1 MANSSTL
8 AAAPTGPGPAGA
20 ARPSAARRGR
30 RVPWLLTGLS
40 VAVAALLLLPLG
52 FLLLQADQAG
62 WSTISGLLFR
72 RLTWTLLRNTVELTA
87 IVTLCCA
94 VLGTAAAYCVE
105 RVALPG
111 RRVWAVLLVLP
122 VALPDFVV
130 GYAWSSWVPF
140 AQGLTGA
147 VIVMTLSLYPL
158 VYLPVAAALRAGDA
172 GLEEQA
178 RSLGRTPW
186 QAFVQVTLRQ
196 IRPALLGGCL
206 VVALALLAEYGA
218 FEILRFQTFT
228 TEIFTEYLQG
238 FDGPAACA
246 LSLVLVVLSLAVLL
260 AEYAAGGGGRVAR
273 QVAVRAPRR
282 ARPGRPALVAISLAL
297 AALSAVALLLP
308 VGTLAYWCVVGGSTT
323 LPPASLL
330 GAAGQTALYAV
341 SAAALTTLLALPVG
355 LLSVRHRSRFSVLLE
370 RSTYLV
376 QGLPGLAIAL
386 GLVFFGIRYVFALY
400 QSPELLV
407 IGYAVMFFPLA
418 LVAVRASV
426 ASAPVGLEEIGRS
439 LGRPRW
445 SVALRV
451 TLPLV
456 APGLAAGFCL
466 VFLSVVT
473 ELTATLILIP
483 TGAHTLAS
491 RFWEYESDLSYGAAA
506 PYAALMVAIAA
517 VPSYVLGRWFDRVR
531 ARQEQSA

>member
-1 MANSSTL
+1 M
-8 AAAPTGPGPAGA
+8 
-20 ARPSAARRGR
+20 PSASTIAGPRAADRPPRAGR
-30 RVPWLLTGLS
+30 RLPWLLTALS
-40 VAVAALLLLPLG
+40 VVVAALLLLPLG
-52 FLLLQADQAG
+52 FLLLQAGQAG
-62 WSTISGLLFR
+62 WSTVGGLMFR
-72 RLTWTLLRNTVELTA
+72 RLTWDLLCNTVELA
-87 IVTLCCA
+87 VIVTAGCA
-94 VLGTAAAYCVE
+94 LLGTAAAYCVE

-111 RRVWAVLLVLP
+111 RRIFSVLLVLP
-122 VALPDFVV
+122 VAVPDFVV

-140 AQGLTGA
+140 AHGLTGA

-186 QAFVQVTLRQ
+186 QAFREVTLRQ

-218 FEILRFQTFT
+218 FEVLRFQTFT

-273 QVAVRAPRR
+273 RVAVRAPRL
-282 ARPGRPALVAISLAL
+282 ARPSLPAGLAIGLGL
-297 AALSAVALLLP
+297 AALSALALALP

-323 LPPASLL
+323 LPPASVLD
-330 GAAGQTALYAV
+330 AAEQSGLYALA
-341 SAAALTTLLALPVG
+341 AAALTTALALPVA
-355 LLSVRHRSRFSVLLE
+355 LLSVRHRSRLSVLLE

-386 GLVFFGIRYVFALY
+386 GLVFFGIRYVFSLY
-400 QSPELLV
+400 QSPALLV
-407 IGYAVMFFPLA
+407 VGYAIMFFPLA
-418 LVAVRASV
+418 LVALRSSV

-439 LGRPRW
+439 LGRSRW

-473 ELTATLILIP
+473 ELTATLILVP
-483 TGAHTLAS
+483 TGVHTLAT
-491 RFWEYESDLSYGAAA
+491 RFWEYESDLAYGAAA

-517 VPSYVLGRWFDRVR
+517 VPSYLLGRWFDRVR
-531 ARQEQSA
+531 ARQEQAS